1 MEASDPSPPP
11 VQVGDTVW
19 LAHPTDPKGPPRP
32 AVVVA
37 DKGLYEPPAP
47 PQAGPIPPVRIIR
60 VRFED
65 GQEQILPAFKV
76 SVVEPSPP
84 DA

>member
-1 MEASDPSPPP
+1 MEASGPSP

-19 LAHPTDPKGPPRP
+19 LVHPVDADGAPRR

-37 DKGLYEPPAP
+37 DKGLYTPPAP
-47 PQAGPIPPVRIIR
+47 PQAGPIAPVRIIR

-65 GQEQILPAFKV
+65 GQEQILPEFKV
-76 SVVEPSPP
+76 SVPAP
-84 DA
+84 DAEG

>member
-1 MEASDPSPPP
+1 MEASDPSPPIA
-11 VQVGDTVW
+11 VGDTVW
-19 LAHPTDPKGPPRP
+19 LTHPGDAQGPPRS

-47 PQAGPIPPVRIIR
+47 PAAGPIPPVRIIR

-65 GQEQILPAFKV
+65 GQEQILPEFKV
-76 SVVEPSPP
+76 SAVRPSPP
-84 DA
+84 SA

>member
-1 MEASDPSPPP
+1 MEGSPPSPPP
-11 VQVGDTVW
+11 VAVGDTVW
-19 LAHPTDPKGPPRP
+19 LVHPTDAQGPPRP

-37 DKGLYEPPAP
+37 DKGFYEPPAP
-47 PQAGPIPPVRIIR
+47 PAAGPIPPIRIIR

-65 GQEQILPAFKV
+65 GQEQILPEFKV
-76 SVVEPSPP
+76 SVVGPSPP

>member
-1 MEASDPSPPP
+1 MEASSPSPPP

-19 LAHPTDPKGPPRP
+19 LVHPTDPQGPPRS
-32 AVVVA
+32 AVVIA

-47 PQAGPIPPVRIIR
+47 PAAGPVPPIRIIR

-65 GQEQILPAFKV
+65 GQEQILPEFKV
-76 SVVEPSPP
+76 SVVGPSPP
-84 DA
+84 GA